1 MHKRCILYT
10 SGDTTD
16 SPPSEVTTD
25 WEMCISCQTS
35 NKERLQCPVASKR
48 SDCGAGYR
56 SFADVVGS
64 FPGTESI
71 ITRLDEGN
79 GILAAL
85 TAHAAKW
92 HKSCRSFYR
101 KRELDCAA
109 KRPPQSL
116 FDDSVELPTNPTSHP
131 KHRCTQTET
140 MPSCSFE
147 SKICFLCGKSDTSDR
162 LHEVSTLELNEK
174 VHECAEILND
184 FSLLAL
190 LAGGDLIAREAR
202 YII

>member
-1 MHKRCILYT
+1 
-10 SGDTTD
+10 
-16 SPPSEVTTD
+16 
-25 WEMCISCQTS
+25 
-35 NKERLQCPVASKR
+35 
-48 SDCGAGYR
+48 
-56 SFADVVGS
+56 
-64 FPGTESI
+64 
-71 ITRLDEGN
+71 
-79 GILAAL
+79 
-85 TAHAAKW
+85 
-92 HKSCRSFYR
+92 
-101 KRELDCAA
+101 
-109 KRPPQSL
+109 
-116 FDDSVELPTNPTSHP
+116 
-131 KHRCTQTET
+131 